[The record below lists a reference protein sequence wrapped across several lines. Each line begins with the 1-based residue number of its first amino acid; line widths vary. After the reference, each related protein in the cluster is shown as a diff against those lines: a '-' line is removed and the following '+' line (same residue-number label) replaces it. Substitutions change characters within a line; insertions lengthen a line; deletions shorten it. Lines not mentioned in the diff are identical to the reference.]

1 MKKAVLFLLI
11 TISAQ
16 PPAPTTDLFYNRVV
30 AFEGHWDTFIRRLAG
45 CPLKVTLTEAEQCR
59 PALGYLDRNSFKK
72 ARHAAA
78 ELFHL
83 EEPKVE

>member
-11 TISAQ
+11 VVSAQ
-16 PPAPTTDLFYNRVV
+16 PPAPTTELFYDRVV
-30 AFEGHWDTFIRRLAG
+30 AFEHHWDIFIRKLAG
-45 CPLKVTLTEAEQCR
+45 CPLKVTLTETEQCN
-59 PALGYLDRNSFKK
+59 PNLGQLDRNSFRK

-78 ELFHL
+78 ELFQL